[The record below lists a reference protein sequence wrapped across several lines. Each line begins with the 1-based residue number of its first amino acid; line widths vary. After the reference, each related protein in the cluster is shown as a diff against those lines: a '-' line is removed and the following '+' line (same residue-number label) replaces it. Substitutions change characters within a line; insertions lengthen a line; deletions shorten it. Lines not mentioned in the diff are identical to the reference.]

1 MFHVALKFQYLHTS
15 ALPHVLLRWLQ
26 PEASSA
32 PAAPA
37 SGAPPVVAPA
47 RVPVVVVPD
56 EGDSGVPGVSGV
68 SDEKHPNPSPKK
80 SVKPKA
86 MPRSEDSAK
95 PAKPQ
100 LKLKAKP
107 KPPPAPPP
115 NYGVYGVAG
124 AKRKNSRSPSAGV
137 KRKTVRLAASAS
149 SAAGGNSGGQISSR
163 KPLQGETFVIYSA
176 GKTQASNR
184 DLMNPS

>member
-1 MFHVALKFQYLHTS
+1 
-15 ALPHVLLRWLQ
+15 
-26 PEASSA
+26 
-32 PAAPA
+32 
-37 SGAPPVVAPA
+37 
-47 RVPVVVVPD
+47 
-56 EGDSGVPGVSGV
+56 
-68 SDEKHPNPSPKK
+68 
-80 SVKPKA
+80 

-107 KPPPAPPP
+107 KPPPGPPP

-163 KPLQGETFVIYSA
+163 KPLQGETFVIYS
-176 GKTQASNR
+176 